1 MRSMLRF
8 LMLIMVMAVIAPTSL
23 QAQKEKK
30 KKEKKEYV
38 WKMPELTN
46 NKDFDT
52 YLLTCDTLNTRI
64 REYCDNIVF
73 YEVKKIH
80 ETDENGNVLMDENGQ
95 PKEIYAVVDSEN
107 HIRGSKEAIFQ
118 YADMILN
125 GTNIILDMANI
136 TLLTASATTALP
148 SLGLN
153 AFSYGKYLKAGPK
166 LVQYGGQEI
175 KEILTKCRAQAKQ
188 IRAYKNSFTE
198 AGDLID
204 PQADTSNLDG
214 VNLNDVPT
222 ITKPSGELA
231 AELEKAK
238 QENAN
243 AKDVDT
249 DAFDEDAFDE
259 EVACR

>member
-1 MRSMLRF
+1 MKNVFQFVL
-8 LMLIMVMAVIAPTSL
+8 LVMAIAMVVPTSL
-23 QAQKEKK
+23 QAQKKK
-30 KKEKKEYV
+30 GKKEKKEYV
-38 WKMPELTN
+38 WKMPELTK

-52 YLLTCDTLNTRI
+52 YLLTCDTLNSRI
-64 REYCDNIVF
+64 REYCDSIVF
-73 YEVKKIH
+73 YEVKKIQQ
-80 ETDENGNVLMDENGQ
+80 TDDEGNLVLDENGQ
-95 PKEIYAVVDSEN
+95 PKEIYAVVDEEN

-118 YADMILN
+118 YADMILS
-125 GTNIILDMANI
+125 GTSILLDMTNI

-153 AFSYGKYLKAGPK
+153 AFSYAKYLKAGPK
-166 LVQYGGQEI
+166 LIQYGGQEI
-175 KEILTKCRAQAKQ
+175 KEILQKCRTQAKQ

-198 AGDLID
+198 SGELLD

-231 AELEKAK
+231 AELEKAR

-243 AKDVDT
+243 AKDTDE
-249 DAFDEDAFDE
+249 DAFDEDAFNE
-259 EVACR
+259 ELACR